1 MPRRRR
7 NRPRRGPRGTS
18 VRVTTTRN
26 GKTTSYRT
34 GGISITGVSPTGRVA
49 ADPNLTI
56 RAIVTDYGGGLT
68 RNGIRLYLDGSE
80 KSRFRY
86 DPSSGRLGYF
96 VGRSLRPGPHEVRIE
111 VDARSSDR
119 QGQTSGAS
127 RKRWTI
133 MVVSGRSGR

>member
-7 NRPRRGPRGTS
+7 NRPRRRGPRGTS

-68 RNGIRLYLDGSE
+68 RDGIRLYLDGSE
-80 KSRFRY
+80 KSRFHY

-111 VDARSSDR
+111 VDTGSSDR

-127 RKRWTI
+127 RKRWTF
-133 MVVSGRSGR
+133 MVVRR

>member
-7 NRPRRGPRGTS
+7 NRPRRRGPRGTS

-34 GGISITGVSPTGRVA
+34 GGISITGVSPTGRVS

-56 RAIVTDYGGGLT
+56 RATVLDYGGGLS
-68 RNGIRLYLDGSE
+68 RDGIRLYLDGSE

-96 VGRSLRPGPHEVRIE
+96 VGRSLRPGRHEVRIE
-111 VDARSSDR
+111 VDAGSSDR

-127 RKRWTI
+127 RKRWTFT
-133 MVVSGRSGR
+133 VVRR

>member
-34 GGISITGVSPTGRVA
+34 GGISITGVSPTGRVTT
-49 ADPNLTI
+49 DPNLTI

-68 RNGIRLYLDGSE
+68 RNGIRFYLDGSQ
-80 KSRFRY
+80 KSRFHY
-86 DPSSGRLGYF
+86 NPSSGRLGYF

-111 VDARSSDR
+111 VDTGSSDK

-127 RKRWTI
+127 TKRWTFT
-133 MVVSGRSGR
+133 VVSR